1 MPAAFTSALYYPYID
16 IRDERWLRSAALFWD
31 SIRTIVPVSYRDP
44 YTNDFAR
51 TLCDEGVLVPVR
63 VSSDMDE
70 VEELTDKVLDFL
82 TDPASAGVMFNT
94 DKHPT
99 RRIHPEKMSYKLRE
113 LAHIHPEKLPYMIRS
128 ELERGL
134 NDDGWFHVTPGFAN
148 FYMTL
153 LASQLAERLGLGL
166 VTESSAADQ
175 LAIAVKKGKPLG
187 STSGDRRIG
196 RHFDAYGPRRTLPSD
211 VAPSL
216 LIDLMVQGV
225 SLPQHLSVKEILKFK
240 KDHKEELS
248 VFRREVARLTTDLP
262 KNVPLEALRQAVS
275 DQYQVNVLPAMN
287 SLRESLRAQSWDA
300 GLNGLLKV
308 SFFSAAP
315 TSAAIFAGIPSSV
328 ALLAGAGISLTAS
341 VVLLANQR
349 RRTRIES
356 PYSYL
361 LSMERQW

>member
-1 MPAAFTSALYYPYID
+1 
-16 IRDERWLRSAALFWD
+16 
-31 SIRTIVPVSYRDP
+31 
-44 YTNDFAR
+44 
-51 TLCDEGVLVPVR
+51 
-63 VSSDMDE
+63 
-70 VEELTDKVLDFL
+70 
-82 TDPASAGVMFNT
+82 
-94 DKHPT
+94 
-99 RRIHPEKMSYKLRE
+99 
-113 LAHIHPEKLPYMIRS
+113 MIRS

-134 NDDGWFHVTPGFAN
+134 NDDGWFYVAPGFAN

-153 LASQLAERLGLGL
+153 LASQLAQRLGLGL

-175 LAIAVKKGKPLG
+175 LAIAVRKGKPLG
-187 STSGDRRIG
+187 TSSNRRIG
-196 RHFDAYGPRRTLPSD
+196 RHFDAFGPRRSLPTD

-225 SLPQHLSVKEILKFK
+225 SLPEHLSVKEILKFK
-240 KDHKEELS
+240 KDHKEELA

-262 KNVPLEALRQAVS
+262 KDVPIEALRQAVS
-275 DQYQVNVLPAMN
+275 DQYQASVLPAMR

-315 TSAAIFAGIPSSV
+315 TSAAILAGIPSSV

-341 VVLLANQR
+341 AVLLASQR
-349 RRTRIES
+349 RRARIDS